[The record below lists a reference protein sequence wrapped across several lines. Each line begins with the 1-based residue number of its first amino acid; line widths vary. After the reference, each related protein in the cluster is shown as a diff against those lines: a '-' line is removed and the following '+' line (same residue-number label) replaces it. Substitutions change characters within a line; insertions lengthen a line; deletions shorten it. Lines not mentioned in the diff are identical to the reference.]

1 MNHVDL
7 YSNDQKGQKYYNRL
21 VLQSNLQVPDHER
34 IGVYSNHQGKN
45 KRSTN
50 NSKLEP
56 AFIGESNSQRGN
68 SQKDNTQRVS
78 KDNKREQLK
87 EDVKPI
93 MVFVNS
99 DNSVKSKHKVPAI
112 ISDKTL
118 RDDKGIK
125 GFVEQAEVRISI
137 QEDNT

>member
-1 MNHVDL
+1 M
-7 YSNDQKGQKYYNRL
+7 
-21 VLQSNLQVPDHER
+21 
-34 IGVYSNHQGKN
+34 
-45 KRSTN
+45 
-50 NSKLEP
+50 
-56 AFIGESNSQRGN
+56 
-68 SQKDNTQRVS
+68 
-78 KDNKREQLK
+78 K